1 MNWLYRGRCWKFGD
15 NVGIDGD
22 MMPLE
27 FALKRELD
35 PSVLGPH
42 LMTGIDPEFPKKVR
56 PRDIIV
62 AGRRFAQGN
71 PHIQGLIGI
80 RAHGLGLVVESIP
93 RGSFRN
99 AVNAGVPFLPACP
112 GVTDAV
118 ETGDELEVDFEHGVV
133 RNLTSDRE
141 LRFTPLDPALL
152 GIIALGGW
160 RAHLAKRVAAMQAGH
175 GTASAASPSGT

>member
-1 MNWLYRGRCWKFGD
+1 MSWLYHGRCWKFGD

-35 PSVLGPH
+35 PKVLAPH
-42 LMTGIDPEFPKKVR
+42 LMTGLDPEFPKKVQ
-56 PRDIIV
+56 PGDIIV

-80 RAHGLGLVVESIP
+80 RAHQLGLVVESMQ

-99 AVNAGVPFLPACP
+99 AINAGVPFLTNCA
-112 GVTDAV
+112 GVTRAV
-118 ETGDELEVDFEHGVV
+118 ETGDTIEVDFEHGRFV
-133 RNLTSDRE
+133 NHTSGKR
-141 LRFTPLDPALL
+141 LQFAPLDRQL
-152 GIIALGGW
+152 G
-160 RAHLAKRVAAMQAGH
+160 
-175 GTASAASPSGT
+175 